1 MPYLCRRKNNT
12 GNEKVIPSFIFIGL
26 PALSGGQAIISGTVV
41 DENSQPLPYANV
53 ILLSQ
58 KDSSIITGTVTG
70 ENGAFTVEG
79 RTNSL
84 LKVAMI
90 GYRDTIIIC
99 DKEDVGTIRMAP
111 CWKRQAAPVIC

>member
-1 MPYLCRRKNNT
+1 MRKLYLLLYSL
-12 GNEKVIPSFIFIGL
+12 VFP
-26 PALSGGQAIISGTVV
+26 LSAAGQAIISGTVV

-70 ENGAFTVEG
+70 ENGAFKVEG

-99 DKEDVGTIRMAP
+99 DKEDGGTIRMAP
-111 CWKRQAAPVIC
+111 CWKRKAAPVIC